1 MLNNP
6 RLKCLGRRR
15 RKNTTNATSSS
26 GASTSGLAEAKEG
39 DSDRDT
45 GNECASSSSGE
56 EKRGKVKRFHMKR
69 LSGESCRV

>member
-1 MLNNP
+1 MNNP
-6 RLKCLGRRR
+6 RLRCLGKRR
-15 RKNTTNATSSS
+15 RKNPTNATSSS

-56 EKRGKVKRFHMKR
+56 EKSVETKR
-69 LSGESCRV
+69 LHMRRDSGGSCRGY